1 MKQVKDVM
9 TRQVCTIDA
18 ADTLANA
25 AKQMRSYEVG
35 ALPVRDG
42 VRIIGMLTDR
52 DIVTRAVSFDCIPS
66 KTRVAEAMTPSVVR
80 CFEDLPVWKALRM
93 MEDQTV
99 RRLVVITREQEVV
112 GLVSYDDLAM
122 LPPEELEPPMEP
134 APLGVHVG

>member
-1 MKQVKDVM
+1 MKRVKDVM
-9 TRQVCTIDA
+9 TRQVFTIDA

-25 AKQMRSYEVG
+25 AERMRVYEVG

-42 VRIIGMLTDR
+42 TRIIGMLTDR

-80 CFEDLPVWKALRM
+80 CFEDLPVWRALRM
-93 MEDQTV
+93 MEEQTV
-99 RRLVVITREQEVV
+99 RRLVVITREQAVV

-122 LPPEELEPPMEP
+122 LPPEELEPPAQQ
-134 APLGVHVG
+134 APQGMHMS